1 MGNPVFS
8 ALAETSGF
16 GRDVL
21 IALPFAIAAVVLLR
35 MRWFFRKISGWDALA
50 QRFPPMKIRALGAEY
65 RVKGSCG
72 RLRSG
77 RGSGGKF
84 FQIAF
89 AQEGLLVTASFA
101 SESPILIPWS
111 SIRQVSGADFG
122 SWGGDVCVRVDYEK
136 TLLFH
141 FPKDALAV
149 LQQNVPAERIQKF
162 ATSVGELLR
171 NRMHQSSK

>member
-1 MGNPVFS
+1 MFS